1 MKLTGILV
9 DCGFNLPL
17 ARILVF
23 FLENRGKQLSSRE
36 IERGA
41 DVRQPEV
48 SHGLAD
54 LIKRGWISEM
64 EPLANVS
71 QGRPIKQYMIS
82 VSSETI
88 YGDIEGGFKTDIK
101 KLQDTLV
108 QLKMAMI
115 PSEKGERIVNKQVT
129 QERLV

>member
-1 MKLTGILV
+1 MKLTELLT
-9 DCGFNLPL
+9 DCGFNVPL
-17 ARILVF
+17 ARILVY
-23 FLENRGKQLSSRE
+23 FLEHRGKHLSSRE

-71 QGRPIKQYMIS
+71 QGRPIKQYMIA

-88 YGDIEGGFKTDIK
+88 CSDIEGGFRKDIK
-101 KLQDTLV
+101 QLQDTLV
-108 QLKMAMI
+108 QLKAAMI
-115 PSEKGERIVNKQVT
+115 PSEKGERSIVNKQVT
-129 QERLV
+129 

>member
-1 MKLTGILV
+1 MKLTELLT
-9 DCGFNLPL
+9 DCGFNVPL
-17 ARILVF
+17 ARILVY
-23 FLENRGKQLSSRE
+23 FLEHRGKHLSSRE
-36 IERGA
+36 IERGS
-41 DVRQPEV
+41 DTRQPEV

-64 EPLANVS
+64 EPLANTGK
-71 QGRPIKQYMIS
+71 GRPVKLFMIT